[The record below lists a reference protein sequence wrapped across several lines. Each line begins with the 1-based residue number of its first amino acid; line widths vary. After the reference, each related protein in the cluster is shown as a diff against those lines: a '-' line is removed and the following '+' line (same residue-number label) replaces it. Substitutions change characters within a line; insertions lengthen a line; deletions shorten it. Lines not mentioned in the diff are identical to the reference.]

1 MVMWM
6 RKSLGRTVTPSGPG
20 VKAADEQGSVE
31 PSQLESPMLH
41 VVPEDVAHRVRHL
54 ARALQLAGVKPVGEH
69 LAAHSVRLVE
79 APSHPNGQSLHA
91 TGQRDRILRL
101 DEHVHV
107 IALDAEMSH
116 TEAEAL
122 LSFAE
127 RLLDGAEVIA
137 EIALLDGVAVTWAGV
152 RRDCFRG
159 TCGTPARAPFD
170 FRPAPLRF
178 PPQLRN
184 YIASCFIAAST
195 RLSEGIIVARGSDIP
210 CSATNHPT

>member
-127 RLLDGAEVIA
+127 RLLDGAEA
-137 EIALLDGVAVTWAGV
+137 TRSAQARPPAGDSHRYMGWRPPRLLP
-152 RRDCFRG
+152 RHMRHSRSRSLRL
-159 TCGTPARAPFD
+159 PPRAPTLPSPTPELH
-170 FRPAPLRF
+170 RKLLHRCLHPIER
-178 PPQLRN
+178 RHHR
-184 YIASCFIAAST
+184 S
-195 RLSEGIIVARGSDIP
+195 ARV
-210 CSATNHPT
+210 